1 MTLHLFF
8 TSPANLALLE
18 ECCAALREGD
28 ALLLLG
34 EAAHAAQADCTAA
47 LRLDAVPDGIPVLAL
62 SEDCSA
68 RGISHIAARIT
79 LTDYA
84 GFVSLACAHP
94 RSVSWF

>member
-1 MTLHLFF
+1 MTLHLFC
-8 TSPANLALLE
+8 TSPANLALLK

-34 EAAHAAQADCTAA
+34 EGVQATTAGSIAARHLDA
-47 LRLDAVPDGIPVLAL
+47 LPDAVPVYAL

-68 RGISHIAARIT
+68 RGITHVAARIA
-79 LTDYA
+79 LTDYTD
-84 GFVSLACAHP
+84 FVSLACAHP

>member
-1 MTLHLFF
+1 MTLHLFS
-8 TSPANLALLE
+8 TSPANVALLE
-18 ECCAALREGD
+18 ECCAALRGGD

-34 EAAHAAQADCTAA
+34 EGVHAATRGSIAA
-47 LRLDAVPDGIPVLAL
+47 QRLDALPDTVSVLAL

-68 RGISHIAARIT
+68 RGITHILARIT
-79 LTDYA
+79 PKDYA